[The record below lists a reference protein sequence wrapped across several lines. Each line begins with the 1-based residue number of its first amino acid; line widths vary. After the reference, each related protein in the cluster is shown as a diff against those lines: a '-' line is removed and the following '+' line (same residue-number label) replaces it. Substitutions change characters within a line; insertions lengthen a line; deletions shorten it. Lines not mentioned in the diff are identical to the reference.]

1 MKNKDKELLDAI
13 LEKLPKDKSI
23 EYIEPIE
30 VNGIKYKWT
39 EIEELPTE
47 DEGKYQYGGTI
58 YGVGIH
64 NAEKEYGI
72 IGEPLFFIEQDFTK
86 TGSYYS
92 EQYYE
97 YEEPYLVEKKEKT
110 IIVWESIK

>member
-1 MKNKDKELLDAI
+1 MKNEEKELLNYI
-13 LEKLPKDKSI
+13 LEKLPKDESMEDTEVI
-23 EYIEPIE
+23 EI
-30 VNGIKYKWT
+30 NGTKYDFVQ
-39 EIEELPTE
+39 IEELPTE

-58 YGVGIH
+58 YGFGIYDE
-64 NAEKEYGI
+64 EKEYGI